1 MVFFIWTYKQFLGG
15 ERIMKNLRFVS
26 LALAVL
32 VLAPTFAACSSTTK
46 SSTSA
51 GSSAPAAPVTLKV
64 LDGQSTTDTG
74 IDQLI
79 KAEVAKKYPNI
90 TLDWES
96 VDWGTAFEP
105 KMQQYMKSGMPDIII
120 GKGQDIA
127 TYAPQ
132 GVLADL
138 TGESYLNNVLPAAV
152 TSGSLNGKVYGV
164 VFNCLYQGVYYN
176 RKLFS
181 DNNIAVPTT
190 MAELNTVI
198 AKFKSLNITPFATHF
213 VDAWSIGNENMQF
226 AINEV
231 FNKTPDWG
239 DQFRAGSVSFA
250 NSDQWKTSYEDNQL
264 IYNNT
269 WKNETFSL
277 PETTCDARVVQGKA
291 MDPSGSWSVTNFQTV
306 DPNFDYGIFPF
317 PNSTGNAK
325 LIYEANLTLMK
336 SATTKY
342 PTDVDDVI
350 GLISSDKSLDVA
362 MYNLTKSDPML
373 KNVEPTFKDPS
384 MTDINKYAAAGQIVD
399 AAIGNNQLV
408 WGGFQDQQ
416 AADIA
421 TWLQGKET
429 LKQALAAADGRKAK
443 SKP

>member
-1 MVFFIWTYKQFLGG
+1 
-15 ERIMKNLRFVS
+15 MKKLRFAS

-32 VLAPTFAACSSTTK
+32 VLAPTFASCSSTTK
-46 SSTSA
+46 NSSSSSPSSTTT
-51 GSSAPAAPVTLKV
+51 SSAPAAPVTLKV

-198 AKFKSLNITPFATHF
+198 AKFNSLKITPFATHF
-213 VDAWSIGNENMQF
+213 VDAWSIGNETMQF
-226 AINEV
+226 AINSV
-231 FNKTPDWG
+231 FNKNPNWG
-239 DQFRAGSVSFA
+239 DQFRAGTVSFA
-250 NSDQWKTSYEDNQL
+250 SSGDYTEAYQDNQL

-291 MDPSGSWSVTNFQTV
+291 AMDPSGSWSITNFQTV

-342 PTDVDDVI
+342 SSDVDDVLS
-350 GLISSDKSLDVA
+350 LITSDKSLDVA

-429 LKQALAAADGRKAK
+429 LNQALAAADGRKAK